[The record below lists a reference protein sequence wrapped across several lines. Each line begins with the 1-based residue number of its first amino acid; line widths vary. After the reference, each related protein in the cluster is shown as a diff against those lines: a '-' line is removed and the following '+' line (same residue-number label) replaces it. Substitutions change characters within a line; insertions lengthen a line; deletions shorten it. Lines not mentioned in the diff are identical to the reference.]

1 MHLSHQPQKHPVF
14 DICGRLCM
22 CAAGHQ
28 MSQQSV
34 SDQKSLQSVQMSKL
48 LLIKKYLAL
57 YLFWS
62 FVRFFL
68 FLFDYLFHF
77 VLIFVNSIKTLSVF
91 LCECLHNQSVIRK
104 VLSLPS

>member
-1 MHLSHQPQKHPVF
+1 
-14 DICGRLCM
+14 
-22 CAAGHQ
+22 

-91 LCECLHNQSVIRK
+91 YVNVSTINR
-104 VLSLPS
+104 

>member
-1 MHLSHQPQKHPVF
+1 
-14 DICGRLCM
+14 
-22 CAAGHQ
+22 

-62 FVRFFL
+62 FVRFF
-68 FLFDYLFHF
+68 F
-77 VLIFVNSIKTLSVF
+77 IFV
-91 LCECLHNQSVIRK
+91 
-104 VLSLPS
+104 